1 MDIQFWLDNAG
12 SLFHQ
17 IFMIVMGGL
26 FGLAY
31 LFGTTYNVINIFVYY
46 IFVPSSWLYLIS
58 RKTSVWLNAISVL
71 LLFSFLLLP
80 NIRLNSNY
88 LFQKSVDLLNWTA
101 VIFGSNYIDMSVYIC
116 VVVIGVVY
124 LVLIPLTLPK
134 KISKTILIFI
144 AGTFIVYMIFIYPN
158 FKDIMIMVIDR
169 LKIKAVIM

>member
-26 FGLAY
+26 VGLAY

-46 IFVPSSWLYLIS
+46 IVVPSSWIYLIS

-71 LLFSFLLLP
+71 LLFSFLRLP

-88 LFQKSVDLLNWTA
+88 FFQKSVDFLNWTA
-101 VIFGSNYIDMSVYIC
+101 VLFHSNYIDMSVYIC
-116 VVVIGVVY
+116 VVVIGIVY
-124 LVLIPLTLPK
+124 LVLIPLTLPR
-134 KISKTILIFI
+134 KIAKTVLIFFAVI
-144 AGTFIVYMIFIYPN
+144 FVMYMVFIYPN

-169 LKIKAVIM
+169 MKIKTVTL